1 MPRRIPATDPKPP
14 PMHAAVNIALRAA
27 RDAVRALDDA
37 GRRLDRIRIVA
48 DEPGRLVTS
57 ADEAADGR
65 ILQSLRRY
73 HPSHAFRSRVSGSG
87 LLQPATQPTAGCA
100 SRSGTSSPRGD
111 GGGDALWLIDPLA
124 GGANFLAG
132 RSPFCVALALRLGG
146 VTKHAVLL
154 CPATGDEFC
163 ASRGAGAQ
171 LNGRRI
177 RAERRT
183 PLERGLL
190 GLSPEGLDPSRYR
203 AVEDALRRQGLQT
216 RLSGCPPADMADA
229 AAGRLAGGWC
239 AAFCETSR
247 SAAELILLEAGGL
260 AGTENGDPRL
270 AEGSEILFGG
280 PKTFR
285 RLLRARG
292 EAAR

>member
-1 MPRRIPATDPKPP
+1 
-14 PMHAAVNIALRAA
+14 MHPAVNIALRAA
-27 RDAVRALDDA
+27 RGAARILDDA
-37 GRRLDRIRIVA
+37 GRRLDRIKIVA

-57 ADEAADGR
+57 ADEAADGC
-65 ILQSLRRY
+65 ILKLLQEY
-73 HPSHAFRSRVSGSG
+73 HPSHAFRSRVSGSWR
-87 LLQPATQPTAGCA
+87 PATGPAADHA
-100 SRSGTSSPRGD
+100 SRPKAPGPRGN
-111 GGGDALWLIDPLA
+111 GRGDALWLIDPLA

-132 RSPFCVALALRLGG
+132 HAPFCVAIALRLGG
-146 VTKHAVLL
+146 VTEHAVLL
-154 CPATGDEFC
+154 CPATGDEFR
-163 ASRGAGAQ
+163 ASRGSGAQ
-171 LNGRRI
+171 LNSRRI

-190 GLSPEGLDPSRYR
+190 GLSPEGLDPSRFQT
-203 AVEDALRRQGLQT
+203 VEAALRQDGLLT
-216 RLSGCPPADMADA
+216 RHSGCPPADMAHA

-247 SAAELILLEAGGL
+247 AAAELILLEAGGL

-270 AEGSEILFGG
+270 AAGAEILFGG

-292 EAAR
+292 EAPR